1 MLGCFPIGAKT
12 PPGSPPKNSSP
23 RRRVNSL
30 RGNLVTKYTTPI
42 EADYVLFD
50 QMVLGS
56 GSFGLVI
63 MANSRV
69 TNVSYAVKFVQKG
82 SATPRVEREIKL
94 LADIDHINVARLYSV
109 YDSPKKVGLVM
120 ELCSGGNL
128 QQLHQTFTDNAL
140 PEPLAK
146 VIIRQLVSAVAHI
159 HSRGMCH
166 RDIKLQNVLLA
177 TSDHTVIQ
185 AKLIDFGYA
194 TRFVG
199 VTLTSRVG
207 TPYTIAPEVLREN
220 YDERC
225 DVWSVGIIAYI
236 LLSGRRP
243 FESDMPRGGLYAK
256 ILKSRYNFNHPR
268 FSSVSYEAVDFIK
281 KMLEANYLRRWYA
294 QDALCSAWLS
304 DSVLDRGNV
313 DARDQEDTT
322 IAKAMGN
329 LRAIDGFTKL
339 SNVAMIAVAFGL
351 PPNETAEIRTLF
363 DALDVDFVG
372 YLTPVTFRD
381 AMHEVNLDLSVATID
396 RLFSYV
402 DVDCDDQVSFIEFMA
417 ATLDPHEVG
426 MEKLERAFRLFD
438 AESKGYIT
446 FDDLYRVLAL
456 QPKKRRTSKL
466 SRNAPTGKAEDLS
479 KSGDDMFAVAHSI
492 AFIKTDREKKL
503 SAMIRDMIKEN
514 DHENVG
520 AITFNNF
527 ITGVLSDNPRK
538 IAFSTIDPPSAPIQE
553 DSPVP
558 SPGGSPVPR
567 AAARKRTTWN
577 ERLSFTDSLQFIFR
591 RRGRKTFPVARKSAA
606 SEAAP
611 SPLAVSQDD
620 LRRSAGVDR
629 MHGAIHEMNYAG
641 MRSDGVLS
649 RSSIAEV
656 NQVYADIPPDDDN
669 SGSSANNELDDSTH
683 RPV

>member
-629 MHGAIHEMNYAG
+629 MHGAIHDMNYAG